1 MCILCLL
8 DCLLAF
14 KDWDLV
20 WPKIFE
26 WLLMKSTVEQQQVK
40 SRESRSR
47 LITSF
52 SNAGSFNTY
61 IYSHLVKLAHL
72 LSYYSAFVIFIW

>member
-1 MCILCLL
+1 
-8 DCLLAF
+8 
-14 KDWDLV
+14 
-20 WPKIFE
+20 
-26 WLLMKSTVEQQQVK
+26 MKSTVEQQQVK

-72 LSYYSAFVIFIW
+72 LSYYSAFVIFI